1 MNNNTV
7 SALDWLKILMII
19 CIPIVNIVF
28 LLYWAFGP
36 QTFKTN
42 FAKAYLAIIVIAIG
56 IAFALFSINFEN
68 ISDNTVDNYHEN
80 LAKLYETN
88 DKVLVRDYAID
99 DLNIL
104 DTQINQSNY
113 GASVTFIIE
122 NQSNVH
128 NNIWL
133 DLGFYDSQNI
143 LLDTTSIKL
152 VKIPPGNTYQKEEFF
167 SSVDVE
173 NIDEATVV

>member
-1 MNNNTV
+1 
-7 SALDWLKILMII
+7 MII

-56 IAFALFSINFEN
+56 IAFALFSMSFEN
-68 ISDNTVDNYHEN
+68 ISDNTEDNYHEN

-99 DLNIL
+99 DLNVHDI
-104 DTQINQSNY
+104 QINQSNY
-113 GASVTFIIE
+113 GAFVTFIIE
-122 NQSNVH
+122 NQSESNVH

-143 LLDTTSIKL
+143 LLDTKSIQL
-152 VKIPPGNTYQKEEFF
+152 GKIPPGNTYKKEEFF
-167 SSVDVE
+167 SGVDVE
-173 NIDEATVV
+173 NIDEATLVKILDIY